1 MSRRGFNMY
10 KRNNSVYGKVGLL
23 LLLTTAIA
31 ACSTVTIRP
40 QGGVKDSSRADYI
53 DSKPFYL
60 GGPIGKHKV
69 DVNEVC
75 EGKEVTQ
82 MQTVTTSSDWFF
94 SVITFG
100 IYTPRTAKVWC
111 EEGQ

>member
-1 MSRRGFNMY
+1 MY
-10 KRNNSVYGKVGLL
+10 NRNKTVFRKIGLL
-23 LLLTTAIA
+23 LLLATVAS

-40 QGGVKDSSRADYI
+40 KGGMKDSSQADYI

-75 EGKEVTQ
+75 EGNEVTQ
-82 MQTVTTSSDWFF
+82 MQTVMTSSDWFF
-94 SVITFG
+94 SLITLG
-100 IYTPRTAKVWC
+100 LYTPRTARVWC
-111 EEGQ
+111 EEVE